1 MRNVKIIEIS
11 KQRKENGDFQFF
23 MCVFIRDIEFLWVFF
38 FLKVHKVKSKVFP
51 PFPLIIPLHSS

>member
-23 MCVFIRDIEFLWVFF
+23 MCVFIRDRILVVFF
-38 FLKVHKVKSKVFP
+38 FLKGA
-51 PFPLIIPLHSS
+51 